1 MSTFKALVTENVA
14 ANRLLSLSGGNG
26 VPQISITA
34 PGGNPD
40 FRSTGE
46 LTADTEITVTLKN
59 SPVWQVEAGED
70 LSAGQYVEVG
80 ENGVIV
86 ASEDGGIGY
95 VVEAVEAGEIAKFVR
110 QASGG
115 GAGEQGPRGPEG
127 PQGPKGDKGDKGDP
141 GDDGQD
147 AEPQFTADEVT
158 ALKALIEREGD

>member
-26 VPQISITA
+26 VPQISITTA
-34 PGGNPD
+34 GGTPD

-70 LSAGQYVEVG
+70 LSAGAYVEVG
-80 ENGVIV
+80 ESGVIV
-86 ASEDGGIGY
+86 ASESTGIGY
-95 VVEAVEAGEIAKFVR
+95 VAEAVEVGGAAKLVR

-115 GAGEQGPRGPEG
+115 SGEQGPRGPEG

-141 GDDGQD
+141 GDN
-147 AEPQFTADEVT
+147 QFTADEVA
-158 ALKALIEREGD
+158 ALKALIEGEGD